1 MNKIFKKLKSN
12 FFFSRRT
19 KSPAKSKILLVLKSD
34 SRNFFFEPKKI
45 IWKRKRKI
53 DFSPSLFSSTSFD
66 FQYFEPIDMEI
77 EWSPSEHVWW
87 KRSQYSPKFKD
98 INGWRQYRSY
108 WKFRPFDAT
117 SFCQLNVLDKA
128 DDWST
133 ELASF
138 KIIRNRFH
146 GCELKNQECRFSY
159 RPKHSARGVM
169 A

>member
-1 MNKIFKKLKSN
+1 MTFQGDIKARRYSNPLFYKVAFFPSLLVEWMNKLFKKWKSN

-34 SRNFFFEPKKI
+34 SRNFFFEPQKI

-98 INGWRQYRSY
+98 INGWRQWRSY
-108 WKFRPFDAT
+108 WKFHPFDAT
-117 SFCQLNVLDKA
+117 SFCQLNVYDKA

-133 ELASF
+133 FVCSNV
-138 KIIRNRFH
+138 I
-146 GCELKNQECRFSY
+146 
-159 RPKHSARGVM
+159 
-169 A
+169 